1 MLDNGS
7 VKIGGDDVEKR
18 IVERLGAR
26 QKKLERMAAW
36 ENSSKGGVRRLY
48 TTLLSVAACV
58 ALVFVSANMLW
69 GGNSVIEELG
79 IAAPRME
86 AFRAALPEMSAVE
99 QLIDKGEYYKALDIT
114 EEALKR
120 SDNVVKG
127 YEKQLVDGDEEMEYE
142 YMSERMLNS
151 ELRWTYIYLLVLVE
165 CEDTAVKELE
175 KYLADSEFCVHK
187 REAEAMLRALE

>member
-7 VKIGGDDVEKR
+7 VKIGGDDIEKR

-26 QKKLERMAAW
+26 QEKLERMAAW

-69 GGNSVIEELG
+69 GGSSVIEELG
-79 IAAPRME
+79 MAAPRME

-99 QLIDKGEYYKALDIT
+99 QQIDKGEYYKALDIV
-114 EEALKR
+114 EENLER
-120 SDNVVKG
+120 SDRAVK
-127 YEKQLVDGDEEMEYE
+127 ELEEQIDGDDEEMEYE
-142 YMSERMLNS
+142 YMSGRMLNS